1 VVVLQTR
8 DVTTDDVGFSG
19 FFAEHRERLVRACI
33 LLTGRESEGEDLAQE
48 AMSRVLERWDRVSA
62 MDDPEGYLYRTA
74 LNVHRKAL
82 RRLAVAA
89 RRQVSREPSTDDS
102 DATDRRLDLLRA
114 IRSLPRAQREALA
127 LVEWL
132 GYSAE
137 EAGRMLGIESAS
149 VRGRLHRAR
158 EGLRQQY
165 GGSDE

>member
-8 DVTTDDVGFSG
+8 AVKAEGVGFTD
-19 FFAEHRERLVRACI
+19 FFAGRFERLVRACL
-33 LLTGRESEGEDLAQE
+33 LLTGSAAEGEDLAQE
-48 AMSRVLERWDRVSA
+48 AMARVLERWDRVSV

-74 LNVHRKAL
+74 LNLHRNAL
-82 RRLAVAA
+82 RRLAMAT
-89 RRQVSREPSTDDS
+89 RLRVSEEPLDDS
-102 DATDRRLDLLRA
+102 DVTDRRLDLLRA
-114 IRSLPRAQREALA
+114 IRSLPLAQREALV

-137 EAGRMLGIESAS
+137 EAGRWLGIEPAS

-158 EGLRQQY
+158 ESLRQRY

>member
-8 DVTTDDVGFSG
+8 DVTTDDVVFGD
-19 FFAEHRERLVRACI
+19 FFAKRYERLVRACL
-33 LLTGRESEGEDLAQE
+33 LLTGRAAEGEDLAQE
-48 AMSRVLERWDRVSA
+48 AMARVLERWDRVSK

-89 RRQVSREPSTDDS
+89 RRQVVHDPSDDP

-114 IRSLPRAQREALA
+114 IRSLPRAQREALV

-137 EAGRMLGIESAS
+137 EAGRFLGIEPAS

-158 EGLRQQY
+158 EGLRQLY